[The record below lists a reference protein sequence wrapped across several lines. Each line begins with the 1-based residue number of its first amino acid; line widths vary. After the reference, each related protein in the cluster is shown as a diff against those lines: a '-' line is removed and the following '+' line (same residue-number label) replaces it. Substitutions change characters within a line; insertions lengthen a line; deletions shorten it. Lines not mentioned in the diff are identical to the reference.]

1 MWQWYRWRPLRLS
14 LTISLLQMTQFLSLM
29 EVHHQLTMT
38 SRHHPPTNLMN
49 LQQPRRR
56 RVSPPSTT
64 PLRQPPRKEDP
75 EGPANPSQLLQNP
88 ARSPKADRT
97 K

>member
-56 RVSPPSTT
+56 RRSLPTT
-64 PLRQPPRKEDP
+64 PLRQPPRKEDL
-75 EGPANPSQLLQNP
+75 EGRANPNQLFQNP
-88 ARSPKADRT
+88 ARSREADRT

>member
-1 MWQWYRWRPLRLS
+1 MCQWCRWRSLRLS
-14 LTISLLQMTQFLSLM
+14 MTISLLQMIQLLSLM
-29 EVHHQLTMT
+29 EVHHQLTMM
-38 SRHHPPTNLMN
+38 SRHPPSSLMN

-56 RVSPPSTT
+56 RVSPPTT
-64 PLRQPPRKEDP
+64 PLSQPPRKEDL

-88 ARSPKADRT
+88 ARSPEADRT

>member
-1 MWQWYRWRPLRLS
+1 MLQWCRWQPLRLS

-29 EVHHQLTMT
+29 EVHRQLTTM
-38 SRHHPPTNLMN
+38 SRRPPSTNLMN

-56 RVSPPSTT
+56 RSLPTT
-64 PLRQPPRKEDP
+64 PLSEPPRKEDP

-88 ARSPKADRT
+88 ARSPEADRT

>member
-1 MWQWYRWRPLRLS
+1 MWQWCRWRPLRLS
-14 LTISLLQMTQFLSLM
+14 LTISLFQMTQFLSLM
-29 EVHHQLTMT
+29 EVHRQLTMT
-38 SRHHPPTNLMN
+38 SRRPPPTNLMN

-56 RVSPPSTT
+56 RSLPTT
-64 PLRQPPRKEDP
+64 PLRQPPRKEDL

-88 ARSPKADRT
+88 ARSPEADRT